1 VDGVPV
7 ESSGCFFKKIKKSLL
22 IVPVLAGALVTT
34 WYAVFSAVLKIGIGS
49 YAVAGA
55 IATVVI
61 VAAVAL
67 VVYGIY
73 SLISMLLSGE
83 DAAEGAPGTTSYVFS
98 GPENVA
104 QQGQVVPV
112 GYGRLLAGSKVIS
125 VASTSVDRYIWEHN
139 KLENLLGGK
148 IDNTPPEIN
157 YRGGG
162 TGTPNPKIILE

>member
-1 VDGVPV
+1 
-7 ESSGCFFKKIKKSLL
+7 
-22 IVPVLAGALVTT
+22 
-34 WYAVFSAVLKIGIGS
+34 
-49 YAVAGA
+49 
-55 IATVVI
+55 
-61 VAAVAL
+61 
-67 VVYGIY
+67 
-73 SLISMLLSGE
+73 
-83 DAAEGAPGTTSYVFS
+83 
-98 GPENVA
+98 
-104 QQGQVVPV
+104 QVVPV